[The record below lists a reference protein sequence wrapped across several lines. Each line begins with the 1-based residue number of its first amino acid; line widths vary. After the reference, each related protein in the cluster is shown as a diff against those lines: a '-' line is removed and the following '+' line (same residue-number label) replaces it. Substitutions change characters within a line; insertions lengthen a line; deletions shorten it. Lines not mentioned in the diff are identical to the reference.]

1 MNAED
6 AEIIENW
13 FLRRNIGEETQTP
26 YLTSLNEFCSLIQ
39 KTPSELYKEAD
50 QQEEKGV
57 RPIKTKVYIHLL
69 KYKKHL
75 IDTGKAKKTIKLY
88 FSAVRSFYLSFD
100 ITLPKIELDKGDI
113 GLEKNRGRPLKR
125 KDVKRLA
132 NSAPLRER
140 ALIYLM
146 AMTGM
151 GQQEARNL
159 TIKTFIDSATSAI
172 GRDLD
177 DVFDLFKFE
186 DEILKEVL
194 TLNVVR
200 QKTNYEY
207 ITFVPPEASR
217 EIIHYLKDRCYGR
230 NEKIRVENNS
240 DYIFTSKYGGQ
251 LSRDSIVTNFRR
263 VGKKAGF
270 KKDKGTYSFWRSH
283 ALRKYFISTFINK
296 KGEAIV
302 ANFMAGHKIS
312 EIDRVYWLANSDD
325 LKKMYTKILPY
336 LSLDKANVKDY
347 ETKEFREIKEEN
359 KEIKEKNQA
368 LEEQLN
374 EINKKM
380 DDKVDEKIQE
390 ALNKIK
396 IDSDNFADSLKE
408 KYSEGFDIKDDSKKD
423 FEHTITISESDKEKH
438 SKK

>member
-408 KYSEGFDIKDDSKKD
+408 KYKD
-423 FEHTITISESDKEKH
+423 
-438 SKK
+438 

>member
-1 MNAED
+1 MNVKD
-6 AEIIENW
+6 AEVIENW
-13 FLRRNIGEETQTP
+13 FLRRNIGEETQIP
-26 YLTSLNEFCSLIQ
+26 YLTSLKEFCSVIG
-39 KTPSELYKEAD
+39 KTPAELYEEAD
-50 QQEEKGV
+50 QEEENGV
-57 RPIKTKVYIHLL
+57 RPIKTKVYTYLL

-100 ITLPKIELDKGDI
+100 ITLTEIKLDSGDI

-177 DVFDLFKFE
+177 DVYDLFKFE

-194 TLNVVR
+194 TLNIVR

-207 ITFVPPEASR
+207 ITFIPPETSR

-230 NEKIRVENNS
+230 NDKIRVENNS
-240 DYIFTSKYGGQ
+240 DYIFASKNGGQ
-251 LSRDSIVTNFRR
+251 MSRDSIVTNFRR
-263 VGKKAGF
+263 IGEKAGF

-283 ALRKYFISTFINK
+283 AMRKYFISTFINK

-312 EIDRVYWLANSDD
+312 DLDRAYWLANPDD
-325 LKKMYTKILPY
+325 LKKMYTDALPV
-336 LSLDKANVKDY
+336 LSLDKANVRDY
-347 ETKEFREIKEEN
+347 ETKEFREIKEKN
-359 KEIKEKNQA
+359 KDLNEKLKMQNEEMAQLKNQIKTVQDDTQKSFKEL
-368 LEEQLN
+368 LENLN
-374 EINKKM
+374 PSDPNAIAKLLPILSSSAFE
-380 DDKVDEKIQE
+380 DKNIVKTQYRKNTD
-390 ALNKIK
+390 
-396 IDSDNFADSLKE
+396 
-408 KYSEGFDIKDDSKKD
+408 
-423 FEHTITISESDKEKH
+423 
-438 SKK
+438 

>member
-26 YLTSLNEFCSLIQ
+26 YLTSLNEFCSVIQ

-57 RPIKTKVYIHLL
+57 RPIKTKVYTYLL

-251 LSRDSIVTNFRR
+251 LSRDSIVTSFRR
-263 VGKKAGF
+263 IGEKAGF

-325 LKKMYTKILPY
+325 LKKMYTETLPA
-336 LSLDKANVKDY
+336 LSLDKANIKDY

-359 KEIKEKNQA
+359 KEIKEKNHA
-368 LEEQLN
+368 LEEQIN

-380 DDKVDEKIQE
+380 DAKVDEKIQE

-396 IDSDNFADSLKE
+396 INSDKFADSLKE
-408 KYSEGFDIKDDSKKD
+408 KYKD
-423 FEHTITISESDKEKH
+423 
-438 SKK
+438 